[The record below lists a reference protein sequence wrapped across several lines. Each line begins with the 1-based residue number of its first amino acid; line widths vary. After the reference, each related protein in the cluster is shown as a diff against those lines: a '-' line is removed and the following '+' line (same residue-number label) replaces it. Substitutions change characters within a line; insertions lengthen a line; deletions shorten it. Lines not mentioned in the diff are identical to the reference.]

1 MFNSFHM
8 IAEKRENSIFCFACI
23 SDNIEEFNSQK
34 IVKIDI
40 INIDIRVIFELYHGI
55 IQAIDIAKNIIIIH
69 KISLR
74 VIMFQ
79 TILEDDFSS
88 LLISLTAIV
97 YNHKSARKAN
107 IHKQL

>member
-55 IQAIDIAKNIIIIH
+55 I
-69 KISLR
+69 
-74 VIMFQ
+74 
-79 TILEDDFSS
+79 
-88 LLISLTAIV
+88 
-97 YNHKSARKAN
+97 
-107 IHKQL
+107 